1 MQLRDA
7 LADYKRHADHPTR
20 FPGERRT
27 TSGFFSG
34 GDGRL
39 VHVETDGAV
48 RDFGYPLSGLWGV
61 ERSRFGVRP
70 TDDDAATIHWFE
82 AGANQSYTGNGSA
95 VVTEHETPFGAVTQ
109 YDVTVG
115 DAHVTRFESDADREL
130 SADLE
135 LVAFVHFQP
144 DGRDTLVGQLSH
156 DDAVEVYHAEE
167 HDFVAAAPEFSSVG
181 GRVPEKFEEL
191 LAAEDVELPRPLSD
205 NRYEEGQ
212 LSGAIVGTVPFESGA
227 ATVGTLLTDSRETTR
242 TAALDSIHSLV
253 ALDRDELDARAAADL
268 EGSVPDH
275 GDSGA
280 MREDIRVLSLLSGNL
295 GLRIA
300 GPDFDPYYAYSG
312 GYGYTWFRDDAE
324 ISRFLLESDERLD
337 LELDAWHE
345 RSARAYCRTQRDDG
359 SWPHR
364 VWPFDGSLAPGWAN
378 ARLESGEDTDYQ
390 ADQTGSV
397 ISFLAAYHDEC
408 EDADL
413 RADIES
419 TLETALDS
427 LDETLGDDGL
437 PLDCQNAWENMTGRF
452 SHTTATFLE
461 AYTALALS
469 DLDDELTA
477 HAADRARDVYDAID
491 QLWSDDRECYALRI
505 APDGSLD
512 DRYDSAAL
520 ALVSAHRAYD
530 ELESVG
536 DERLDRLATH
546 TRHVFDGLWHDPA
559 ESDVKGL
566 VRFEGDDWRKRS
578 QDSEKIWTV
587 STAWGANAAV
597 ELAALLGD
605 HGDSRAET
613 FADEGQSLLSLVSP
627 DGPLTTEAGY
637 LAEQFF
643 DDGTP
648 DSATPL
654 GWPHALRLATIATLT
669 TDVVQRE

>member
-7 LADYKRHADHPTR
+7 LSDYKRHADHPTR

-34 GDGRL
+34 ADSRL
-39 VHVETDGAV
+39 VHVETDGSV
-48 RDFGYPLSGLWGV
+48 RDFGYPLSGVWGV
-61 ERSRFGVRP
+61 ERSRFGVQP
-70 TDDDAATIHWFE
+70 LDESAAVHWFGPE
-82 AGANQSYTGNGSA
+82 ASQSYTGDGSA
-95 VVTEHETPFGAVTQ
+95 VVTDHETPFGEVTQ

-115 DAHVTRFESDADREL
+115 DAHITRFESD
-130 SADLE
+130 ADLE

-167 HDFVAAAPEFSSVG
+167 HDFAAAEPRFSSVG

-191 LAAEDVELPRPLSD
+191 LADNDVELPRPRSD
-205 NRYEEGQ
+205 DRYEEGQ
-212 LSGAIVGTVPFESGA
+212 LSGAIVGTVPFDSGA
-227 ATVGTLLTDSRETTR
+227 ATLGTLLTDSRETNR
-242 TAALDSIHSLV
+242 QAALDSIHSLV
-253 ALDRDELDARAAADL
+253 ALDRTELDARADQQVL
-268 EGSVPDH
+268 GTVPDH
-275 GDSGA
+275 DESQA

-337 LELDAWHE
+337 LELDSWHE
-345 RSARAYCRTQRDDG
+345 RSARAYCQTQRDDG

-378 ARLESGEDTDYQ
+378 ARLESGADTDYQ

-397 ISFLAAYHDEC
+397 ISFLAAYSDEC
-408 EDADL
+408 EDREL
-413 RADIES
+413 RDDIEA

-437 PLDCQNAWENMTGRF
+437 PINCQNAWENMTGRF

-469 DLDDELTA
+469 DLDDEMTTRAAERA
-477 HAADRARDVYDAID
+477 HEVYDAID
-491 QLWSDDRECYALRI
+491 RFWSDTRECYGLRI
-505 APDGSLD
+505 APDSTLD

-530 ELESVG
+530 ELESV
-536 DERLDRLATH
+536 DDDRLDRLATH
-546 TRHVFDGLWHDPA
+546 TRSVFDGLWHDPA

-566 VRFEGDDWRKRS
+566 VRFEGDDWRMRS
-578 QDSEKIWTV
+578 QESEKIWTV

-597 ELAALLGD
+597 ELAALLGG
-605 HGDSRAET
+605 HGDSRAEE
-613 FADEGQSLLSLVSP
+613 FADEGRSLLELVSP
-627 DGPLTTEAGY
+627 DGPLTTDAGY

-654 GWPHALRLATIATLT
+654 GWPHALRLATVATLT
-669 TDVVQRE
+669 TDVEAER